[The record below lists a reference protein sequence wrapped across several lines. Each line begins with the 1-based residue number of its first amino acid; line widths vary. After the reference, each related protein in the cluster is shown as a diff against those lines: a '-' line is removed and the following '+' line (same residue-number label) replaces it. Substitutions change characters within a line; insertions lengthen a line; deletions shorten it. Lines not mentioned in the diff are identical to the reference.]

1 MSRWV
6 NGFRRVSPLLC
17 LLGVALGLA
26 PLLAGCVRPP
36 LPGTEEV
43 PTGLPVHS
51 GIYADVGPRWSRD
64 GRHIAFLRL
73 RPDRTLQLF
82 LADADLNRPLAL
94 LEPDLVEPDRGYSS
108 GRERYTSPDTLA
120 WSPDDQQIA
129 FERAEEFTFDNGEH
143 LFGTGL
149 WALDLLSGRVFPLA
163 LHPKDYFEPFYYYRA
178 PRWSPDG
185 RYLAFLG
192 EGIHGER
199 SLLIHPLAGQKPQEV
214 TAHFDNYEENDWPT
228 WEPPATGGPESLV
241 YRQTSRR
248 TPAVPSTETLRRICP
263 GSADGA
269 ATGEIL
275 RFTARDYA
283 RQLPARETSRT
294 IVPRIGHL
302 AWSPDGRWL
311 AFTLT
316 PDANDFHRYEL
327 WIVKNSGQV
336 ARRVSPSDGRGY
348 FAPVWIDGGHL
359 GALSPQG
366 GRFDVVS
373 VDIAARTAR
382 VLGVLPTA
390 DCDWSPDRTRIVY
403 ALPVTDTPPDTHYAT
418 TLRILAVKSSHP
430 LLEPSE

>member
-1 MSRWV
+1 MSKGV
-6 NGFRRVSPLLC
+6 NGFGRILSSLRLP
-17 LLGVALGLA
+17 GAAFALAL
-26 PLLAGCVRPP
+26 LLAGCARPP
-36 LPGTEEV
+36 LPGTDEV
-43 PTGLPVHS
+43 PAGLPTHS
-51 GIYADVGPRWSRD
+51 GIYADVGPRWSHD
-64 GRHIAFLRL
+64 GRHIAFLRV

-82 LADADLNRPLAL
+82 LADAGLSRPLAL
-94 LEPDLVEPDRGYSS
+94 LEPDLVEPDRGYSP

-120 WSPDDQQIA
+120 WSPHDRQIA
-129 FERAEEFTFDNGEH
+129 FERAEEFTFDNGDH

-149 WALDLLSGRVFPLA
+149 WSLDLPSGRVFPLA

-178 PRWSPDG
+178 PHWSPDG

-199 SLLIHPLAGQKPQEV
+199 CLLIHPLAGQKPQEV
-214 TAHFDNYEENDWPT
+214 TAHFDNYEESDWPA
-228 WEPPATGGPESLV
+228 WEPPAVGGPESLV
-241 YRQTSRR
+241 YRQTIRR

-263 GSADGA
+263 GSADGT

-275 RFTARDYA
+275 RVTAQDYA
-283 RQLPARETSRT
+283 RQLPAQETSQT
-294 IVPRIGHL
+294 VVPRVGHL
-302 AWSPDGRWL
+302 AWSPNGRWL

-316 PDANDFHRYEL
+316 PDGNNFGRYEL
-327 WIVKNSGQV
+327 WIVNNAGQG
-336 ARRVSPSDGRGY
+336 ARRVSPRDRRGY
-348 FAPVWIDGGHL
+348 FAPVWLDSGHL

-403 ALPVTDTPPDTHYAT
+403 ALPFADSPPDSRTAT
-418 TLRILAVKSSHP
+418 TLRILALTP
-430 LLEPSE
+430 